1 MDAPLIRSR
10 PYSAPAANL
19 RLPPGSSTK
28 APSSV
33 ALALIVEERDRVSN
47 SPRKK
52 SSTRWLV
59 LEPSA
64 NGLKKPST
72 AGLKA
77 VDGLF
82 VPNTSDRSSVAGR
95 LVFRKERK
103 SVV

>member
-19 RLPPGSSTK
+19 RLPPGSSTR

-47 SPRKK
+47 PPRKK

-77 VDGLF
+77 VAGLF
-82 VPNTSDRSSVAGR
+82 VPNTSDRR
-95 LVFRKERK
+95 DRK
-103 SVV
+103 SVVLGKSV